1 MSNLKYWIWLSTL
14 RGLGNR
20 NKLELLGRFGT
31 PENLYYADG
40 GQLEELD
47 APVRQILDS
56 RSLQETD
63 RILGECDRLGL
74 RILTFQDTEYPDRLK
89 NIYDPPLLLYVK
101 GRMPLFD
108 EEVALAVVG
117 TRSCTPYG
125 VASAE
130 TLSHRLAK
138 QGALIVSGL
147 AKGID
152 SAAHRGAL
160 RAGGFTAA
168 VLGNGHDVI
177 YPAENGPLYA
187 DIAAAGVILSEY
199 PPGTRPERQNFPARN
214 RIISGL
220 CLGTI
225 VVEAPARS
233 GALITAETA
242 LEQGRDVFAVP
253 GPIDSPS
260 SVGCNRLI
268 RDGAFLA
275 ADSWDVLREY
285 AGRYPHKL
293 SAREV
298 EPIRPLETAVP
309 EPVKEEHAPDQEEPA
324 LPVLDLRLDH
334 GLTDDQ
340 INILR
345 ILEGAMQVD
354 DIIEATQ
361 IPARR
366 VLSAL
371 TLLELENYVS
381 QSSGKRFSRL
391 VILK

>member
-1 MSNLKYWIWLSTL
+1 MSNLKYWIWLSAL

-40 GQLEELD
+40 GQMEDLD
-47 APVRQILDS
+47 PDLRKILDR
-56 RSLQETD
+56 RSLAETD
-63 RILGECDRLGL
+63 RILGECERLGL
-74 RILTFQDTEYPDRLK
+74 RVLTFQDTEYPDRLK

-108 EEVALAVVG
+108 EEVALAMVG

-147 AKGID
+147 ARGID

-160 RAGGFTAA
+160 RAGGLTAA
-168 VLGNGHDVI
+168 VLGNGHDVT

-260 SVGCNRLI
+260 SVGCNRLT
-268 RDGAFLA
+268 
-275 ADSWDVLREY
+275 W
-285 AGRYPHKL
+285 
-293 SAREV
+293 
-298 EPIRPLETAVP
+298 
-309 EPVKEEHAPDQEEPA
+309 
-324 LPVLDLRLDH
+324 
-334 GLTDDQ
+334 
-340 INILR
+340 
-345 ILEGAMQVD
+345 
-354 DIIEATQ
+354 
-361 IPARR
+361 
-366 VLSAL
+366 
-371 TLLELENYVS
+371 
-381 QSSGKRFSRL
+381 
-391 VILK
+391 